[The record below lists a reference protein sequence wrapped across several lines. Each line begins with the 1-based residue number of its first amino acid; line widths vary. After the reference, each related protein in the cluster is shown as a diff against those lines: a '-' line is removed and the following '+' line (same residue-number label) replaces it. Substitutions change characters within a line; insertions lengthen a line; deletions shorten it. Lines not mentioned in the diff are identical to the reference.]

1 MGVLPAS
8 LFAQGSGRCDR
19 MLSPLGRT
27 VFTAHQLEEL
37 EKAFNEAHYPDV
49 YAREMLAVKTEL
61 PEDRIQVGGC
71 SDPLSSERSA
81 GCQHPAVS
89 CALWQWVQV
98 VGAWWHRHAAGRLG
112 GGSAFGCWHRTA
124 SQWTCRAGALSW
136 PSSRSLLATW
146 LCPPTQ
152 AGAESNLELL
162 GQAVTQELAH

>member
-1 MGVLPAS
+1 MLPAS

-71 SDPLSSERSA
+71 SGPLSVVESA

-89 CALWQWVQV
+89 SALWQ
-98 VGAWWHRHAAGRLG
+98 
-112 GGSAFGCWHRTA
+112 
-124 SQWTCRAGALSW
+124 
-136 PSSRSLLATW
+136 
-146 LCPPTQ
+146 
-152 AGAESNLELL
+152 
-162 GQAVTQELAH
+162 